1 MAIEKVIAKRTLNL
15 YVVNGTNADGS
26 EKLKAHSF
34 AKVKD
39 SASNEDVY
47 AVATAIGGLME
58 TPVVEIGITEK
69 STLTEVL

>member
-34 AKVKD
+34 ANVKD
-39 SASNEDVY
+39 AAAIEDVH